1 MKKITLK
8 FMILTFFCMPVFLL
22 AQEKQKAP
30 KKQINLELTEEN
42 QRHLEE
48 TGFIR
53 CATVEVE
60 ALRRQNDP
68 SIQSEEEFENWLAP
82 LIEAR
87 KQRIAE
93 EKANGT
99 FRRIE
104 YNIPIIFHVITGSAG
119 DAYDLSEAQ
128 IQAQIDQL
136 NIDFRNLA
144 GSTHAAAADS
154 EINFIPATVDPNGIA
169 LTEPG
174 INRVYG
180 YTGTQSQSSM
190 DGTVKPA
197 TIWDRSLYAN
207 VWTANLGGGLLGYA
221 QFPSN
226 STLPGMPGSGGSA
239 QTDGVVVLA
248 GTVGSVANPGTAAPY
263 NLGRTLT
270 HEIGHW
276 IGLRHIWGDGGCTVD
291 DYCADTPN
299 AGGANFG
306 CPSVDSC
313 AGGDVDMVENYM
325 DYTDDA
331 CMDIFTNDQVG
342 RMVTALEN
350 ATGLSSLPSSP
361 TGNPVTVY
369 DLDGRIKINNLNLVD
384 CEYTITPEIELI
396 NTGNNPITSIT
407 ISYDIDGNTPTDYFW
422 SGNLANTG
430 DSEVI
435 NLPTTSSTS
444 GSHTFNVNI
453 TSPNGGTD
461 MNVVND
467 VDSENFDFGT
477 SFMGSTSI
485 ELELVTDDYGS
496 ETTWEFTNSS
506 GTVLY
511 GSGSLSSNTTYNESF
526 TIEDNECYTFTIYDS
541 YGDGIC
547 CDYGTGSYELSDNTG
562 TIIFTGAEFAAEE
575 ATTISTASLS
585 TSEFELST
593 SLSIYPN
600 PTSQVLNIKSTNTNL
615 PDAYAI
621 YNMLGQEIMSN
632 KISNESDLSINTSN
646 LSNGMYFIKIAKES
660 NQVSLPFIKK

>member
-1 MKKITLK
+1 
-8 FMILTFFCMPVFLL
+8 MILTFFCMPVFLL

-30 KKQINLELTEEN
+30 KNELNLELTAEN

-48 TGFIR
+48 TGFVR

-68 SIQSEEEFENWLAP
+68 TIQSKEEFENWLAP

-99 FRRIE
+99 FRRVE
-104 YNIPIIFHVITGSAG
+104 YNIPIIFHVITGSEG
-119 DAYDLSEAQ
+119 DAYDLPQAQ

-136 NIDFRNLA
+136 NLDFRNLS
-144 GSTHAAAADS
+144 GSTHVAAADS
-154 EINFIPATVDPNGIA
+154 EINFIPATVDPDGNT
-169 LTEPG
+169 LDEPG
-174 INRVYG
+174 IDRVYG
-180 YTGTQSQSSM
+180 YTGAQSSGSM
-190 DGTVKPA
+190 DGGVKQA

-207 VWTANLGGGLLGYA
+207 IWTANLSGGLLGYA

-226 STLPGMPGSGGSA
+226 STLPGMPGSGGSD

-248 GTVGSVANPGTAAPY
+248 GTVGSVANPGTTSSY

-276 IGLRHIWGDGGCTVD
+276 IGLRHIWGDANCGN
-291 DYCADTPN
+291 DYCADTPESS
-299 AGGANFG
+299 GSNFG
-306 CPSVDSC
+306 CPTLTTCD
-313 AGGDVDMVENYM
+313 GIQDMVENYM

-331 CMDIFTNDQVG
+331 CMNIFTNDQVG

-350 ATGLSSLPSSP
+350 ATGLSSLPSST
-361 TGNPVTVY
+361 TGNPVTVF
-369 DLDGRIKINNLNLVD
+369 DLDGRVRINTLNLVVCD
-384 CEYTITPEIELI
+384 NTITPEIELI

-407 ISYDIDGNTPTDYFW
+407 ISYDVDGNSPTDYNW
-422 SGNLANTG
+422 NGNLANTG

-435 NLPTTSSTS
+435 NLPTTSSSS

-461 MNVVND
+461 MNVAND
-467 VDSENFDFGT
+467 IDSENFDFGT

-485 ELELVTDDYGS
+485 ELELVTDDYGD
-496 ETTWEFTNSS
+496 ETTWEFANSI

-511 GSGSLSSNTTYNESF
+511 GSGTLSSNTTYNESF
-526 TIEDNECYTFTIYDS
+526 AIEDNECYTFTIYDS

-547 CDYGTGSYELSDNTG
+547 CDWGTGSYELSDNLG
-562 TIIFTGAEFAAEE
+562 TIILTGGEFGEE
-575 ATTISTASLS
+575 EMTTISTASLS

-593 SLSIYPN
+593 TISIYPN
-600 PTSQVLNIKSTNTNL
+600 PTSHVLNIKSANTNL
-615 PDAYAI
+615 PDTYAI
-621 YNMLGQEIMSN
+621 YNMLGQEIMSS
-632 KISNESDLSINTSN
+632 KITNESDLSINTSS
-646 LSNGMYFIKIAKES
+646 LTNGMYFIKIAKES